1 MFSKA
6 IILSVFALF
15 ICSSS
20 RIVTNVAAQSDNQ
33 TLKVSSITTPNQ
45 TFSYTIKRLRE
56 KISLT
61 WLGFFNQKGLGSY
74 NAYLARERGNELIYI
89 SEHEKDQYLET
100 SVSRY
105 ITQLGL
111 LGEQY
116 DAENVNTETI
126 STALEGFDAKFQEL
140 RDTFPSQTAQWLL
153 MQQSVDTTQV
163 LLSKVHES
171 K

>member
-1 MFSKA
+1 MFSKV
-6 IILSVFALF
+6 IILSAVALF
-15 ICSSS
+15 ICSSN

-33 TLKVSSITTPNQ
+33 TVAATSITTPNQ
-45 TFSYTIKRLRE
+45 TLAFTIKRIRE

-61 WLGFFNQKGLGSY
+61 WLGFFNKKGLGEY
-74 NAYLARERGNELIYI
+74 TAQLAKERGTELIYV

-116 DAENVNTETI
+116 DAKNVSADTI
-126 STALEGFDAKFQEL
+126 SSDLAGFDTKFEQL
-140 RDTFPSQTAQWLL
+140 RDVFPSQTAQWLL
-153 MQQSVDTTQV
+153 MQQSVDTTKV

>member
-6 IILSVFALF
+6 ILFSVFALF

-33 TLKVSSITTPNQ
+33 NVTVSSITTPNQ
-45 TFSYTIKRLRE
+45 TLSFTIKRFRE

-61 WLGFFNQKGLGSY
+61 WLGFFNKKGLGEY
-74 NAYLARERGNELIYI
+74 TAQLAKERGNELIYI

-100 SVSRY
+100 TVSRY
-105 ITQLGL
+105 ITQIGL
-111 LGEQY
+111 LSEQY
-116 DAENVNTETI
+116 DAQNVSTETI
-126 STALEGFDAKFQEL
+126 SAALEGFDTKFQEL
-140 RDTFPSQTAQWLL
+140 RDIFPSQTAQWLL